1 MRTLRL
7 LWVGWVMHMKMLTRS
22 AFNFWLGIVYPLF
35 FATAAFF
42 MFQSGDDPKPLL
54 YASLGAAVMGIWGA
68 TSTAAG
74 NALSQQ
80 RWHGTLELLVTAPAH
95 FALLLLPMTIAMATI
110 GIYSMISTLVW
121 GRLVFGIEVEVGDPI
136 AFALAVPAT
145 VVSIGALGFLLA
157 VAFVRF
163 RQAWALGNMLEYP
176 VWLVSGFL
184 VPLDALPGLGAARSR
199 GCSRRPGASPRSAA
213 PRSAARPTA
222 TSRSRSS
229 SAPATPSL
237 GILLLER
244 ALRAAR
250 AKATLSLS

>member
-1 MRTLRL
+1 MRVLRL
-7 LWVGWVMHMKMLTRS
+7 LWVGWLMHMKMLTRS
-22 AFNFWLGIVYPLF
+22 AFNFVLGIIYPLF

-42 MFQSGDDPKPLL
+42 MFQNGDDPKPLL

-74 NALSQQ
+74 NALARE

-95 FALLLLPMTIAMATI
+95 FALVLLPVTIAMATI
-110 GIYSMISTLVW
+110 GIYSMISTLLW
-121 GRLVFGIEVEVGDPI
+121 GRLFFGIELEIGDPI
-136 AFALAVPAT
+136 AFVLAVPAT

-176 VWLVSGFL
+176 VWLISGFL
-184 VPLDALPGLGAARSR
+184 VPLTLFPEWVRPISWALAPTWGISAIRGAALGGSPYGDIAVALLLGAGYTLS
-199 GCSRRPGASPRSAA
+199 
-213 PRSAARPTA
+213 
-222 TSRSRSS
+222 
-229 SAPATPSL
+229 
-237 GILLLER
+237 GIFLLER

>member
-110 GIYSMISTLVW
+110 GVYSMISTLIW

-184 VPLDALPGLGAARSR
+184 VPLTLFPEWVRPISWLLAPTWGISAIRGAALGGSPYADIALALLLGAGYTLA
-199 GCSRRPGASPRSAA
+199 GVMLAD
-213 PRSAARPTA
+213 
-222 TSRSRSS
+222 
-229 SAPATPSL
+229 
-237 GILLLER
+237 R
-244 ALRAAR
+244 ALRSAR
-250 AKATLSLS
+250 DKATLALT

>member
-1 MRTLRL
+1 MRVVRL
-7 LWVGWVMHMKMLTRS
+7 LWLGWVMHMKMLTRS
-22 AFNFWLGIVYPLF
+22 AFNFVLGIVYPLF

-74 NALSQQ
+74 NALARE

-95 FALLLLPMTIAMATI
+95 FALILLPVTIAMATI
-110 GIYSMISTLVW
+110 GIYSMVSTLIW
-121 GRLVFGIEVEVGDPI
+121 GRLVFGIELEVGDPI
-136 AFALAVPAT
+136 AFVLAVPAT

-157 VAFVRF
+157 VGFVYF

-184 VPLDALPGLGAARSR
+184 VPLTLFPDWVRPISWALAPTWGISAIREAALGGSPYTDIAVALGLGIVYTAA
-199 GCSRRPGASPRSAA
+199 GV
-213 PRSAARPTA
+213 
-222 TSRSRSS
+222 
-229 SAPATPSL
+229 
-237 GILLLER
+237 LLVNR
-244 ALRAAR
+244 ALRSAR